1 MRNSARKDMEDL
13 LYVHPNLAKIKKLN
27 SKFVIVDKQQRA
39 DILTDLWNATNRIS
53 YLERRLR
60 KLKEVVDDTRI

>member
-1 MRNSARKDMEDL
+1 MRNTARKDMETL
-13 LYVHPNLAKIKKLN
+13 LYTHPNLAKIKKLD

-39 DILTDLWNATNRIS
+39 DLLTDLWSATNRVS
-53 YLERRLR
+53 YLERRLK